1 MLKLN
6 NSLLNFL
13 VFFFPPV
20 LFLRSAALNLYIVFL
35 GLIFVYYFFTKIQS
49 YDKKFKN
56 IIYSFFIFYS
66 YIIFISFFS
75 IDQIAAFKSSVSQ
88 IRFFLFFLFFSTIIK
103 LDENFFN
110 KLIFFYKF
118 ILTLVSSDLIFQ
130 ALSSD
135 GENIIGIKSGGNNP
149 QRFSGFFG
157 DELIFGTFVFFLGI
171 PVISQILSKFNTST
185 LIAKFLNF
193 FFVIILSLA
202 IILTGDRLTTIFY
215 SLAITL
221 IVCFIF
227 DYKKIIYF
235 FLLLVTFL
243 FLVFLFNSNAQK
255 RYLSTIAEIKNYN
268 EFGYFRLFSSSFN
281 IWQDNKLFGVGL
293 KNYRVICNTNTKD
306 QFTEL
311 PTLCSTHPHNN
322 WLELLVETGIIGTT
336 LFVTFIIKISLYLF
350 SSKSIFNKKNNS
362 YAGYAI
368 GLLATLLFF
377 LWPIKSSGSMFS
389 TFFMSYVWF
398 NLGLLFSLIKLK
410 NAN

>member
-6 NSLLNFL
+6 NSLLNFSL
-13 VFFFPPV
+13 FFFPLV

-35 GLIFVYYFFTKIQS
+35 GLIFVYYFFTKFQS

-66 YIIFISFFS
+66 YIICISFFS
-75 IDQIAAFKSSVSQ
+75 IDQTAAFKSSISQ

-110 KLIFFYKF
+110 KLILFYKF
-118 ILTLVSSDLIFQ
+118 ILTFFSSDLIFQ

-135 GENIIGIKSGGNNP
+135 GANIIGIKSGGNDP
-149 QRFSGFFG
+149 QRFSSFFG
-157 DELIFGTFVFFLGI
+157 DELIFGTFIFFLGI
-171 PVISQILSKFNTST
+171 PVISQILSKFNTSDQKT
-185 LIAKFLNF
+185 KFLNF
-193 FFVIILSLA
+193 FFIIILSLA

-215 SLAITL
+215 FSAIVL
-221 IVCFIF
+221 ISFVIF
-227 DYKKIIYF
+227 DYKK
-235 FLLLVTFL
+235 FLLLFL
-243 FLVFLFNSNAQK
+243 FLLSFFCFLFLTNSVVQK
-255 RYLSTIAEIKNYN
+255 RYLQTITEIKNYK

-293 KNYRVICNTNTKD
+293 KNYRIICNTNTKD

-311 PTLCSTHPHNN
+311 PTLCSTHPHHN
-322 WLELLVETGIIGTT
+322 WLELLVETGIVGAV
-336 LFVTFIIKISLYLF
+336 LFIAFTINIVLYLF
-350 SSKSIFNKKNNS
+350 SSKSIFSKKNNS
-362 YAGYAI
+362 YAGYAL
-368 GLLATLLFF
+368 GLLVTLLFF
-377 LWPIKSSGSMFS
+377 LWPIKSSGSMFT

-398 NLGLLFSLIKLK
+398 NLGLLFSLIKIK

>member
-6 NSLLNFL
+6 NFLLNFL

-66 YIIFISFFS
+66 YIICISFFS
-75 IDQIAAFKSSVSQ
+75 IDQTAAFKSSISQ

-110 KLIFFYKF
+110 KLIFFYKLF
-118 ILTLVSSDLIFQ
+118 LLFFSFDLIFQ

-135 GENIIGIKSGGNNP
+135 GLNTIGIKSGGNSP
-149 QRFSGFFG
+149 ERFSSFFG
-157 DELIFGTFVFFLGI
+157 DELIFGTFIFFLGI
-171 PVISQILSKFNTST
+171 PVISQILSKFNTGT
-185 LIAKFLNF
+185 LITKLLNF
-193 FFVIILSLA
+193 FFLIILSLA
-202 IILTGDRLTTIFY
+202 IILTGDRLATIFF

-235 FLLLVTFL
+235 LLFLLTFL
-243 FLVFLFNSNAQK
+243 FFVFLFNSNVQK
-255 RYLSTIAEIKNYN
+255 RYLSTITEIKNYN

-306 QFTEL
+306 KFTEL
-311 PTLCSTHPHNN
+311 PILCSTHPHNN
-322 WLELLVETGIIGTT
+322 WLELLVETGIIGTI
-336 LFVTFIIKISLYLF
+336 LFVTFIIKISIYLF

-368 GLLATLLFF
+368 GLLVTLLFF

-389 TFFMSYVWF
+389 TYFMSYVWF

>member
-1 MLKLN
+1 
-6 NSLLNFL
+6 
-13 VFFFPPV
+13 
-20 LFLRSAALNLYIVFL
+20 
-35 GLIFVYYFFTKIQS
+35 
-49 YDKKFKN
+49 
-56 IIYSFFIFYS
+56 
-66 YIIFISFFS
+66 
-75 IDQIAAFKSSVSQ
+75 
-88 IRFFLFFLFFSTIIK
+88 
-103 LDENFFN
+103 
-110 KLIFFYKF
+110 
-118 ILTLVSSDLIFQ
+118 LIFQ

-135 GENIIGIKSGGNNP
+135 GENIIGIISGGNNP

-171 PVISQILSKFNTST
+171 PVISQILSKFNTGT

>member
-6 NSLLNFL
+6 NSKINLLL
-13 VFFFPPV
+13 FFFPLALV
-20 LFLRSAALNLYIVFL
+20 LRSTVLNLYIVFL

-56 IIYSFFIFYS
+56 IIYSFFIFYT
-66 YIIFISFFS
+66 YIICISFFS
-75 IDQIAAFKSSVSQ
+75 VDQTSAFKSSISQ
-88 IRFFLFFLFFSTIIK
+88 IRFFLFFLFFSTIVK

-110 KLIFFYKF
+110 KLILFYKF
-118 ILTLVSSDLIFQ
+118 ILIFFSIDLIFQ

-135 GENIIGIKSGGNNP
+135 GANIIGIKSGGNNP
-149 QRFSGFFG
+149 LRFSSFFG
-157 DELIFGTFVFFLGI
+157 DELIFGTFIFFLGI
-171 PVISQILSKFNTST
+171 PIISQILLKFNTGT
-185 LIAKFLNF
+185 LITKLLNF
-193 FFVIILSLA
+193 FFIFILSLA
-202 IILTGDRLTTIFY
+202 IVLTGDRLTTIFY
-215 SLAITL
+215 SLAIIL
-221 IVCFIF
+221 IVFFIF

-235 FLLLVTFL
+235 LIFLLTFL
-243 FLVFLFNSNAQK
+243 FFIFLFNSNAQK
-255 RYLSTIAEIKNYN
+255 RYLSTITEIKNYN

-322 WLELLVETGIIGTT
+322 WLELLVETGIIGTA
-336 LFVTFIIKISLYLF
+336 LFIAFIINVALYLF
-350 SSKSIFNKKNNS
+350 SSKSIFTKKNNR
-362 YAGYAI
+362 YAGYAL

-377 LWPIKSSGSMFS
+377 LWPIKSSGSMFT

-398 NLGLLFSLIKLK
+398 NLGLLFSLLKFK